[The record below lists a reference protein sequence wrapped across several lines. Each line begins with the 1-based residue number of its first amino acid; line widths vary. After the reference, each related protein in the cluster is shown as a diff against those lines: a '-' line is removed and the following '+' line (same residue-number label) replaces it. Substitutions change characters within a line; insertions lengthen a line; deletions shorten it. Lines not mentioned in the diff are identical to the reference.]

1 MKKIQILLIIIPLIS
16 LILFLTYLDSLPRNT
31 GFVWHT
37 GDQIIENN
45 VETTFQLGP
54 VGWAVIGIIVIVPLI
69 IWIRN
74 KK

>member
-1 MKKIQILLIIIPLIS
+1 MKKIQILLIMIPLVS
-16 LILFLTYLDSLPRNT
+16 LISFLTYLNSLPTNT
-31 GFVWHT
+31 ELVWHT

-45 VETTFQLGP
+45 DETTFQLGP
-54 VGWAVIGIIVIVPLI
+54 VGWAVVGIAVIVPLI